1 MKSFAIKIPQV
12 SSGNLH
18 FIKSPSEHLKT
29 RAAHF
34 GVNDHR
40 LEAGKDT

>member
-1 MKSFAIKIPQV
+1 MNRLAIEIPRV
-12 SSGNLH
+12 SSENLH

-29 RAAHF
+29 GVSHF

-40 LEAGKDT
+40 LEVGKDT